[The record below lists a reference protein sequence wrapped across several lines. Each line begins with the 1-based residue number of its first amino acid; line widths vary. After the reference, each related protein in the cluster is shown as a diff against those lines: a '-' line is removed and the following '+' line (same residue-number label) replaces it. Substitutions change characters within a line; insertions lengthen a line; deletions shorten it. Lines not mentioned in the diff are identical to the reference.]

1 MYFEDLPKPLLSFK
15 KQLMTSGNSYKVEL
29 LLIKVMTTLKKKIK
43 MSPFFFFFESIER
56 VRFYILLQIFEQKK
70 KRALKKV
77 IIPIFVKRNNR
88 YKKAILFLSKSI
100 KLRKEF
106 LLSDKISNEL
116 FELLLYAKSNI
127 FLKKIEIYNYIHF
140 STPKSTSSL

>member
-1 MYFEDLPKPLLSFK
+1 M
-15 KQLMTSGNSYKVEL
+15 
-29 LLIKVMTTLKKKIK
+29 
-43 MSPFFFFFESIER
+43 
-56 VRFYILLQIFEQKK
+56 LQIFEQKK

-77 IIPIFVKRNNR
+77 IIPIFIKRNNR